1 MEKKNRTQQTAES
14 LYNHIVVEGR
24 RSPGRSCPTK
34 WSSPPAGREPRHAA
48 GGHPYPVY
56 PGGCWRCA
64 GAKGPM
70 CRSGWVR
77 STISGFS
84 GVDYARGQ
92 LRDLFE
98 LRSIFEPR
106 AARLACRRAT
116 EGELAE
122 ILRRGAD
129 VERCI
134 RLGEDRTQADRAFHA
149 AIVRA
154 AHNEF
159 MVRLLPM
166 IDQAGVRRH
175 RLRRTRGA
183 AGGGHPAGS
192 CAAAG
197 VFAETGRGG
206 GGARHAIHMHHSID
220 VMGLGEETQP

>member
-24 RSPGRSCPTK
+24 RKPGEKLPN
-34 WSSPPAGREPRHAA
+34 EVELAA
-48 GGHPYPVY
+48 GLGVSRATLREAIRTLCTR
-56 PGGCWRCA
+56 GVLEVRRG
-64 GAKGPM
+64 KGTYVSQ
-70 CRSGWVR
+70 RVGE
-77 STISGFS
+77 IDDFGFS

-134 RLGEDRTQADRAFHA
+134 RLGEDRTQAVSA
-149 AIVRA
+149 AIVSGGHGAQLAEDTLRDHA
-154 AHNEF
+154 LLLEF
-159 MVRLLPM
+159 LQKR
-166 IDQAGVRRH
+166 D
-175 RLRRTRGA
+175 A
-183 AGGGHPAGS
+183 AG
-192 CAAAG
+192 
-197 VFAETGRGG
+197 AEH
-206 GGARHAIHMHHSID
+206 AMAIHMHHSID